1 MDSVLLAIDTLKSDV
16 AFPLTPALSLRERVK
31 RGQSFDNSKHASL
44 AGALAIILPLPKGE
58 GRGEGEQAARPP
70 SALNVTYSA
79 CRGIGE
85 ASPYQGG
92 RS

>member
-1 MDSVLLAIDTLKSDV
+1 VLLAIDTLKSDV

-70 SALNVTYSA
+70 KTLDITLCPRRCA
-79 CRGIGE
+79 GG
-85 ASPYQGG
+85 ASP
-92 RS
+92 R